1 MTSSVRQSTVGR
13 LLDGRYRVLSHI
25 ADGGMASVYLAV
37 DERLDR
43 EVAVKIMRRELV
55 SDETFVSRFRREA
68 RSAARLSHPNVV
80 AVFDQGDDGDDMFL
94 AMEYVPGRTLREVL
108 TQEGPLTPRAA
119 LDIFDRILQALDAAH
134 SAGLIHRDVKPENVI
149 IREDG
154 VVKVADF
161 GLARAVTAA
170 TTNASGTLLGT
181 VAYLSPEQVERGI
194 ADARSDVYAA
204 GLVLFEMV
212 TARKAFDGDTPIHV
226 AYQHVHGTVPSASAM
241 VRSVPTEIDRLVA
254 LGTARDPDQR
264 PASAGDYLVEV
275 RRARARLSTT
285 ELDLRP
291 ADPERGLVAATPT
304 TRIPAPTP
312 VRSTS
317 AYRTQ
322 AHPTSAHPT
331 SVIDGPRR
339 RRRWPA
345 VLALLAA
352 LLLAGG
358 GAGWWFLAGPGA
370 QTRVPTVASLDE
382 RAAVA
387 AIEQAGLSA
396 SVRQSFDETV
406 PTGLV
411 ISSDPGGAATVARR
425 STVTLTVSKGP
436 ERYAAPTLT
445 GTAATAAAATL
456 SGSHL
461 ALGTSTDAYSDTVAA
476 GTILTQDPTAG
487 TLLKPG
493 ATVAIV
499 VSKGRQP
506 IPVTDFTGKPAA
518 DAKNALGA
526 AGLTVV
532 EGPAVNSDTVAQG
545 SVVSQDPK
553 TGTLTKGSTVTLV
566 VSKGPVLV
574 AVPDTVGKQRGEAA
588 KLLRQAGFAVS
599 YNEILGGF
607 FGTVRGSDPS
617 AGTMVRKGATI
628 TLTIV

>member
-55 SDETFVSRFRREA
+55 SDETFASRFRREA

-80 AVFDQGDDGDDMFL
+80 AVHDQGVDGDDMYL

-108 TQEGPLTPRAA
+108 TQEGPLTTRAA
-119 LDIFDRILQALDAAH
+119 LDIFERILQALDAAH

-149 IREDG
+149 IRKDG

-170 TTNASGTLLGT
+170 TTTNASGTLLGT

-212 TARKAFDGDTPIHV
+212 TARKAFNGDTPIHV
-226 AYQHVHGTVPSASAM
+226 AYQHVHGTVPAASDL
-241 VRSVPTEIDRLVA
+241 VRTVPPEIDRLVA

-285 ELDLRP
+285 VLDVRP
-291 ADPERGLVAATPT
+291 AAPERGLAAAVPT
-304 TRIPAPTP
+304 TRIPT
-312 VRSTS
+312 STS
-317 AYRTQ
+317 V
-322 AHPTSAHPT
+322 HPVSLHST
-331 SVIDGPRR
+331 SVITRPRR
-339 RRRWPA
+339 RQRWPA
-345 VLALLAA
+345 VLALLV
-352 LLLAGG
+352 LLVAGG
-358 GAGWWFLAGPGA
+358 GAGWWFFSGPGA
-370 QTRVPTVASLDE
+370 PTHVPTVAKLDE
-382 RAAVA
+382 GTALA
-387 AIEQAGLSA
+387 AIHQADLSA
-396 SVRQSFDETV
+396 SVAQSFDESV
-406 PTGLV
+406 PTGIV
-411 ISSDPGGAATVARR
+411 ISSDPAGAATVRKH

-436 ERYAAPTLT
+436 ERYAVPTLT
-445 GTAATAAAATL
+445 GTAAAAAAATL
-456 SGSHL
+456 PGGHL
-461 ALGTSTDAYSDTVAA
+461 ALGARTDAYSDTVAS
-476 GTILTQDPTAG
+476 GTILTQDPPAG
-487 TLLKPG
+487 TSVKPG

-499 VSKGRQP
+499 VSKGKQP
-506 IPVTDFTGKPAA
+506 IPVTDYTGKLTP
-518 DAKNALGA
+518 DAKDALTT

-532 EGPAVNSDTVAQG
+532 VGPAVNSDTVPQG

-553 TGTLTKGSTVTLV
+553 GGTLTKGGTVTLI

-574 AVPDTVGKQRGEAA
+574 AVPETVGKQRSEAA
-588 KLLRQAGFAVS
+588 QILQQAGFSVS

-617 AGTMVRKGATI
+617 AGTMVRKGTTI